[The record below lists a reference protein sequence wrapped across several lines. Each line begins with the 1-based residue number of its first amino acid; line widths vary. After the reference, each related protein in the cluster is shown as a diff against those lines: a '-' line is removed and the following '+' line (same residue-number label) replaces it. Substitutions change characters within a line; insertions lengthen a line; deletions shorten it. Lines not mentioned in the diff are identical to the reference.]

1 MVAILRKQV
10 ESRRAYM
17 QRRKTVVVGMI
28 LALGLAG
35 ALTVLL
41 VGCSNVS
48 PTLTPPPMAHPSVAP
63 SPISDAQNVVRAA
76 AEAADSPASCCSH
89 RTGAEGLA
97 DAATSTSRNHFFA
110 TSTAA

>member
-1 MVAILRKQV
+1 VAILRKQV

-63 SPISDAQNVVRAA
+63 SPISDAQNVVQAA
-76 AEAADSPASCCSH
+76 AEAADSPASCYSH
-89 RTGAEGLA
+89 LTGAEGLA
-97 DAATSTSRNHFFA
+97 DAATSRSKNHFFA